1 MAFVDYGA
9 KEIRN
14 KIVYWGPSG
23 SGKWSNLAW
32 IYAKTGAADRP
43 VPAKAESIGFPLSLG
58 DIRGFKNTLS
68 LYRVPGEGP
77 VRWVL
82 DQAEPGPVDGIVFV
96 ADASPDAAA
105 RNTASLRSLVE
116 EVAVRSFDVGKLP
129 FVLQYNKRDLPGAA
143 TPEQLRAALNPWGHP
158 EIEAIAA
165 KGIGVFESLK
175 SISKQV
181 LEQLRK
187 PG

>member
-1 MAFVDYGA
+1 MSFVDYDA
-9 KEIRN
+9 KQIRS
-14 KIVYWGPSG
+14 KIVYWGPPG

-43 VPAKAESIGFPLSLG
+43 VPAKADSIGFPLSLG
-58 DIRGFKNTLS
+58 DIRGFKNNFT
-68 LYRVPGEGP
+68 LYRIPGEGP
-77 VRWVL
+77 VSWVL

-116 EVAVRSFDVGKLP
+116 ALAARTLDVGKLP
-129 FVLQYNKRDLPGAA
+129 FVLQYNKRDVPGAA
-143 TPEQLRAALNPWGHP
+143 TPEQLRAGLNPWGHP
-158 EIEAIAA
+158 EIEASAA

-175 SISKQV
+175 LISKQV